1 MHKNK
6 SKKNN
11 NTYSMPVKFN
21 PKNHIMFI
29 IQVIY
34 LNLGAFAFD
43 YIFLFYK
50 GFMRNL
56 DINTVLLIVPLI
68 FLFSFYALYLTIDLI
83 DSVFLNKQ
91 YGEINYD
98 GIVIKKLFK
107 KVTLKW
113 EEIYSVERYLFRM
126 ANTIRITLEK
136 DIRKNKYLRT
146 FGTWFGLFYVD
157 INNFRYKNIDIKKFI
172 NTVGIYIK

>member
-1 MHKNK
+1 MHKN
-6 SKKNN
+6 KKNN

-21 PKNHIMFI
+21 PKNHVMFI

-34 LNLGAFAFD
+34 FNLGAFAFD

-50 GFMRNL
+50 GFMKNL
-56 DINTVLLIVPLI
+56 GKNTVLLIVPLI
-68 FLFSFYALYLTIDLI
+68 FLFSFYALYLTIDLV
-83 DSVFLNKQ
+83 DSVTLNKQ
-91 YGEINYD
+91 YVEINYD

-107 KVTLKW
+107 KVILKW
-113 EEIYSVERYLFRM
+113 EEIYSVEMYSFRM

-136 DIRKNKYLRT
+136 DLRINKYLRT

-157 INNFRYKNIDIKKFI
+157 INNFRYKNINIEKFI
-172 NTVGIYIK
+172 NTVGMYIR